1 MIVGRVFLRLLVIV
15 SAYYQCSGAPERVR
29 KRGQMS
35 RKTLKKIEKTLDRP
49 VEVCYNGRKAPE
61 RPRFRTSLL
70 HFGAERHRFT
80 TSLWHFGAGR
90 VRLAT
95 SVPFSQK
102 RQKFLSIKKGTI
114 VPLSNYLES
123 RLSQLDG
130 VLTYLLSDFF
140 QSL

>member
-1 MIVGRVFLRLLVIV
+1 MPFRDSKCLLSLQRGRLL
-15 SAYYQCSGAPERVR
+15 SQN
-29 KRGQMS
+29 K
-35 RKTLKKIEKTLDRP
+35 LKKFEKTLDRP

-102 RQKFLSIKKGTI
+102 RQKFLSIKNGTK
-114 VPLSNYLES
+114 VPFIDYLEFG
-123 RLSQLDG
+123 LSQLDG
-130 VLTYLLSDFF
+130 ILTYLLSDFF

>member
-1 MIVGRVFLRLLVIV
+1 MSGFFASKNDSKCLLSLQRGRLL
-15 SAYYQCSGAPERVR
+15 SQN
-29 KRGQMS
+29 K
-35 RKTLKKIEKTLDRP
+35 LKKFEKTLDRP
-49 VEVCYNGRKAPE
+49 VAVCYNGRKAPR

-70 HFGAERHRFT
+70 HFGAERLHFC
-80 TSLWHFGAGR
+80 TSFWHFGAGR

-123 RLSQLDG
+123 RLSKLDG
-130 VLTYLLSDFF
+130 ILTNSLSDFF